1 MNFLKEKFQSSNELV
16 KQVMMQDIQR
26 RSYQRFLKTFKTD
39 NMLFLVLHLNNYLS
53 KEQNPFEIQKSLKR
67 FFRRVDNKV
76 FSSKSNKRLQRYVVI
91 ENLKKQK
98 HQKRLHSSRVSNR
111 THVQIAIDV
120 PRHLTKSKLRDIVR
134 SSLDNQICNLS
145 HVDVID
151 RYDELIDYNTKDMYS
166 IKPTDTDITFDEVNS
181 YRVKKRVHEHRE
193 VH

>member
-67 FFRRVDNKV
+67 FLRRVDNKV

-120 PRHLTKSKLRDIVR
+120 PRHLTKSKLRDIIR

-181 YRVKKRVHEHRE
+181 YRVH
-193 VH
+193 